1 MSLTDTLKNTL
12 SALTEG
18 GLNRYRLNIP
28 SCTASLDVE
37 TFTGK
42 EFMSELYHYTI
53 LFTSSDQNISSSQL
67 LTRPATLTMGTGP
80 LMGLTEQK
88 VVHGVVTHFKRIRG
102 SRDQA
107 TYQIIIE
114 PFLSL
119 LRNQFRT
126 HRFFVDKSVPEVVT
140 EVLQEHGLKGWEYEF
155 TLKADYPKREQINQY
170 KENDLAFIERLL
182 AEVGIFY
189 FFTLQPNTQT
199 EVVHFADKQS
209 AWTFGKSLPL
219 SSPSGMSDNAVD
231 SVWGVNVRQNVV
243 ERNVTASDYN
253 HREAQNVLT
262 SVPAD
267 MTRGDVD
274 GVTYG
279 EVYHYLPRHLER
291 GDKITPSAETGNF
304 WARLEHE
311 RFLSGQ
317 TTISGFSNDAL
328 LSPAQV
334 LTISELA
341 VPPTLPSETD
351 NGIIITR
358 TGYIASRKNALIVM
372 WEGMPYY
379 ENRCWRPAAKNRP
392 VVSGTMT
399 ARVTSAKDN
408 DIYAWQDASGMYRV
422 KFDADRDDKRQG
434 MESMPVRFAK
444 PYGGDKYGFHFPL
457 IQGTEVAIAFHE
469 GDPDRPYIAHALHDS
484 RHVDHVT
491 EANSTRN
498 VVRTAGLNKLR
509 MEDKRGEEHIK
520 LSTEYGGKTQ
530 LNLGH
535 NVNASR
541 VLRGEGA
548 ELRTNDWVSVRG
560 GKGVMLTA
568 DAQPDVGSKMLEMDR
583 AVEQLEQA
591 LTLARSLQAAAKG
604 AQATISDID
613 SQKTLNSSLKY
624 LKMPGMLASAPAGIG
639 ILSPEA
645 VRLASGEA
653 SIGLM
658 SGKNTDISA
667 GQSFTV
673 AASEAV
679 SLFAQAAGMKMYAGA
694 GTVDIQAQ
702 ADAMNVSALQDI
714 TVASGQGSV
723 KVNASKELILSC
735 GGAYIKLSG
744 GNIEL
749 GCPGNILL
757 KAANVNQI
765 GPASLDTPPVT
776 FPKGYGGTFTV
787 TDPES
792 GDIKPFTSYRVTSP
806 DGEVLE
812 GISDSS
818 GKTAPFYSSTPG
830 NVKIEFPRE
839 QKDEGPGHWVTVEHD
854 YHGLK
859 NAAIMSINRLT
870 SMGDSGRA
878 FFTEGKDFMHTKR
891 DKIQEWNPLPSDAD
905 ENTINNSAV
914 HRYGEQRR
922 ITQTFLEGDDAWQ
935 VSGTSW
941 HWMPVVADELYET
954 KDSK

>member
-18 GLNRYRLNIP
+18 GLNRCRLDIP
-28 SCTASLDVE
+28 SCVASLDVE
-37 TFTGK
+37 TFSGK
-42 EFMSELYHYTI
+42 EFMSELYHYTV
-53 LFTSSDQNISSSQL
+53 LFTSSDQNISSAQL

-80 LMGLTEQK
+80 LMGLTGQK
-88 VVHGVVTHFKRIRG
+88 VVHGVVTHFKRISG

-119 LRNQFRT
+119 LRKQFRT
-126 HRFFVDKSVPEVVT
+126 HRFFVNKSVPEVVT
-140 EVLQEHGLKGWEYEF
+140 EVLQEHDLKGWEYEF

-189 FFTLQPNTQT
+189 FFTLQPDTKT

-219 SSPSGMSDNAVD
+219 SSPSGMSDNAAD
-231 SVWGVNVRQNVV
+231 SVWDVHVWHNVV
-243 ERNVTASDYN
+243 ERSVTASDYN
-253 HREAQNVLT
+253 HREAQNILT

-267 MTRGDVD
+267 MTRGDGD

-279 EVYHYLPRHLER
+279 DVYHYLPRHLER

-317 TTISGFSNDAL
+317 TAISGCSNDAL

-334 LTISELA
+334 LTISERV
-341 VPPTLPSETD
+341 VPQTLPSETD

-358 TGYIASRKNALIVM
+358 TGYIASRKDALVVM

-379 ENRCWRPAAKNRP
+379 ENRCWRPAAKKRP
-392 VVSGTMT
+392 VVSGTLM

-498 VVRTAGLNKLR
+498 VIRTAGLNKLR

-560 GKGVMLTA
+560 GKGILLTA
-568 DAQPDVGSKMLEMDR
+568 DAQPDVSGKMLEMDG
-583 AVEQLEQA
+583 VIEQLMQA
-591 LTLARSLQAAAKG
+591 LTLARSLQTAVKG
-604 AQATISDID
+604 AKATQSDID
-613 SQKTLNSSLKY
+613 GQKTLNDALKY
-624 LKMPGMLASAPAGIG
+624 LKMPGLVAHAPAGIG
-639 ILSPEA
+639 ILSPET
-645 VRLASGEA
+645 VRLASGGA

-694 GTVDIQAQ
+694 GKVDIQAQ

-714 TVASGQGSV
+714 TITSGQGSV
-723 KVNASKELILSC
+723 KVNASQELVLSC

-757 KAANVNQI
+757 KAANVNQT

-776 FPKGYGGTFTV
+776 FPKGYSGSFTIKDTETGEV
-787 TDPES
+787 
-792 GDIKPFTSYRVTSP
+792 KPFTKYKVTSP
-806 DGEVLE
+806 EGDIFE

-818 GKTAPFYSSTPG
+818 GKTSSFYSSMPG
-830 NVKIEFPRE
+830 QMKIEFPDE
-839 QKDEGPGHWVTVEHD
+839 QKEEGPGQWVTVEHD

-870 SMGDSGRA
+870 SIGDSGRA
-878 FFTEGKDFMHTKR
+878 FFSEGKDFMHTKR
-891 DKIQEWNPLPSDAD
+891 DKIQEWSPLPSNAD
-905 ENTINNSAV
+905 ENTINNSAI

-941 HWMPVVADELYET
+941 HWMPVVADEIYET
-954 KDSK
+954 KDNK

>member
-18 GLNRYRLNIP
+18 RLNRYRLDIP
-28 SCTASLDVE
+28 SCAASLDVE
-37 TFTGK
+37 EFSGK
-42 EFMSELYHYTI
+42 EFMSELYHYDI
-53 LFTSSDQNISSSQL
+53 IFTSSDQNISSAQL
-67 LTRPATLTMGTGP
+67 LTKPATLTMGTGP
-80 LMGLTEQK
+80 LMGLTGLK
-88 VVHGVVTHFKRIRG
+88 VVHGVVTQFKRISG

-119 LRNQFRT
+119 LRKQFRT
-126 HRFFVDKSVPEVVT
+126 HRFFVNKSVPEVVA

-189 FFTLQPNTQT
+189 FFTLQPDTQT

-219 SSPSGMSDNAVD
+219 SSPSGMSDSAAD
-231 SVWGVNVRQNVV
+231 SIWGVNVRQNVV
-243 ERNVTASDYN
+243 ERSVTASDYN

-267 MTRGDVD
+267 MTCGDGD

-317 TTISGFSNDAL
+317 TIISGCSNDAL

-334 LTISELA
+334 LTISESV

-358 TGYIASRKNALIVM
+358 TGYIASRKDALIVM

-379 ENRCWRPAAKNRP
+379 ENRCWRPAAKKRP
-392 VVSGTMT
+392 VVSGTLT

-422 KFDADRDDKRQG
+422 KFDADRDDKKQG
-434 MESMPVRFAK
+434 MESMPVRFAR

-469 GDPDRPYIAHALHDS
+469 GDPDRPYIAHAMHDS

-498 VVRTAGLNKLR
+498 VIRTAGLNKLR

-535 NVNASR
+535 NVDASR
-541 VLRGEGA
+541 ELRGEGA
-548 ELRTNDWVSVRG
+548 ELRTDRYVSIRG
-560 GKGVMLTA
+560 GAGVFITA
-568 DAQPDVGSKMLEMDR
+568 DKQPFAGDNMLSMQE
-583 AVEQLEQA
+583 AIAQLENALSIARSMSDAAETAQA
-591 LTLARSLQAAAKG
+591 LPA
-604 AQATISDID
+604 DIQ
-613 SQKTLNSSLKY
+613 SQVKLTNALKD
-624 LKMPGMLASAPAGIG
+624 LVQPGMVLNAPEGVSIT
-639 ILSPEA
+639 SPQA
-645 VRLASGEA
+645 VRMASGSA
-653 SIGLM
+653 SVGIM
-658 SGKNTDISA
+658 SQQNTDISA
-667 GQSFTV
+667 LKRFTV
-673 AASEAV
+673 AAGEAV
-679 SLFAQAAGMKMYAGA
+679 SMLARKAGMKLFATKGK
-694 GTVDIQAQ
+694 VEIQAQ
-702 ADAMNVSALQDI
+702 DDALEAIAKKDVTVTSTDGRVEITAAKDVVLKNLDGSFIQLQ
-714 TVASGQGSV
+714 G
-723 KVNASKELILSC
+723 K
-735 GGAYIKLSG
+735 
-744 GNIEL
+744 NIIL
-749 GCPGNILL
+749 GCGGNILL
-757 KAANVNQI
+757 KCANVQKM
-765 GPASLDTPPVT
+765 GPATVSSPPHE
-776 FPKGYGGTFTV
+776 FPKGYGGV
-787 TDPES
+787 YALNDES
-792 GDIKPFTSYRVTSP
+792 GNIIPKTEYKVTTAEGKIFS
-806 DGEVLE
+806 
-812 GISDSS
+812 GISDEN
-818 GKTAPFYSSTPG
+818 GKTMPIYTSMPG
-830 NVKIEFPRE
+830 KLKIEIL
-839 QKDEGPGHWVTVEHD
+839 GTG
-854 YHGLK
+854 
-859 NAAIMSINRLT
+859 
-870 SMGDSGRA
+870 
-878 FFTEGKDFMHTKR
+878 
-891 DKIQEWNPLPSDAD
+891 
-905 ENTINNSAV
+905 NSAT
-914 HRYGEQRR
+914 GSE
-922 ITQTFLEGDDAWQ
+922 EA
-935 VSGTSW
+935 
-941 HWMPVVADELYET
+941 
-954 KDSK
+954 

>member
-1 MSLTDTLKNTL
+1 MSLTDMLQNTFSGL
-12 SALTEG
+12 VNTT
-18 GLNRYRLNIP
+18 LNRYQLNIP
-28 SCTASLDVE
+28 SCHSSLDVE
-37 TFTGK
+37 DFCGT
-42 EFMSELYHYTI
+42 ESLSQLYRYDI
-53 LFTSSDQNISSSQL
+53 SFTSIDKNIDASQIL
-67 LTRPATLTMGTGP
+67 SKPATLTMGTGM
-80 LMGLTEQK
+80 LAMLTGQK
-88 VVHGVVTHFKRIRG
+88 VVHGVVTHFERIK
-102 SRDQA
+102 SSADQA
-107 TYQIIIE
+107 EYMITLE
-114 PFLSL
+114 PFLAL

-126 HRFFVDKSVPEVVT
+126 HRFFVNKSVPEVVA
-140 EVLQEHGLKGWEYEF
+140 EVLTEHGLKGWEYEF

-170 KENDLAFIERLL
+170 QENDLVFIERLL

-189 FFTLQPNTQT
+189 FFTLQPDTQT

-209 AWTFGKSLPL
+209 AWMFGKKLPL
-219 SSPSGMSDNAVD
+219 NSPSGMNDNATD
-231 SVWGVNVRQNVV
+231 SVWDVNVRQNVV
-243 ERNVTASDYN
+243 ERSVTANDYN
-253 HREAQNVLT
+253 HREAQNVLM

-267 MTRGDVD
+267 MTRGDGD

-279 EVYHYLPRHLER
+279 DVYHHRPRHLER
-291 GDKITPSAETGNF
+291 GDKITPAAETANF

-311 RFLSGQ
+311 RFLSNQ
-317 TTISGFSNDAL
+317 TTVTGSSTDHTLG
-328 LSPAQV
+328 PAQV
-334 LTISELA
+334 LTITETA
-341 VPPTLPSETD
+341 IAPTLPRETE
-351 NGIIITR
+351 NGLIIVSA
-358 TGYIASRKNALIVM
+358 GYTASRQNALKVE
-372 WEGMPYY
+372 WAAMPYY
-379 ENRCWRPAAKNRP
+379 ENRCWRPAAKKRP
-392 VVSGTMT
+392 VVSGTLM

-408 DIYAWQDASGMYRV
+408 DIYAWQDASGQYRV

-498 VVRTAGLNKLR
+498 VIRTAGLNKLR
-509 MEDKRGEEHIK
+509 MEDKRGEEHVK

-591 LTLARSLQAAAKG
+591 LTLARSLQVAAKG
-604 AQATISDID
+604 AQATVCDID

-645 VRLASGEA
+645 VRLASGRA

-694 GTVDIQAQ
+694 GKVDIQAQ

-757 KAANVNQI
+757 KAANVNQT
-765 GPASLDTPPVT
+765 GPASLDTAPVT
-776 FPKGYGGTFTV
+776 FQKGYSEGFITTSSK
-787 TDPES
+787 S
-792 GDIKPFTSYRVTSP
+792 GAIKPFTTYRITTAE
-806 DGEVLE
+806 GEVYN
-812 GISDSS
+812 GVS
-818 GKTAPFYSSTPG
+818 GAKGETSTIYTSMPSQL
-830 NVKIEFPRE
+830 KIEYPRNVPE
-839 QKDEGPGHWVTVEHD
+839 SQEGE
-854 YHGLK
+854 
-859 NAAIMSINRLT
+859 
-870 SMGDSGRA
+870 
-878 FFTEGKDFMHTKR
+878 
-891 DKIQEWNPLPSDAD
+891 
-905 ENTINNSAV
+905 
-914 HRYGEQRR
+914 
-922 ITQTFLEGDDAWQ
+922 
-935 VSGTSW
+935 
-941 HWMPVVADELYET
+941 
-954 KDSK
+954 